1 MTLKI
6 IIMNETKNELQ
17 VGKWYE
23 FNLPYHIHIQ
33 MGKVFDIPSEDEVV
47 INPWLLNT
55 SGINRRNGQFYISD
69 LSNVRQL
76 TDEEVIKLDLENAEA
91 DIAQDI
97 IDKFGEI
104 EGENGDYIPES
115 LLAECA
121 LLALSLDIDKELSI
135 EKIKEELK
143 KK

>member
-1 MTLKI
+1 MKT
-6 IIMNETKNELQ
+6 ENELEI
-17 VGKWYE
+17 GKWYE
-23 FNLPYHIHIQ
+23 FNLPYRRHIQ
-33 MGKVFDIPSEDEVV
+33 MGKVFDILSEDEVV
-47 INPWLLNT
+47 INPWLFNS

-76 TDEEVIKLDLENAEA
+76 TDEEVIRLDLENPEA

-104 EGENGDYIPES
+104 EGEYGDCIPES
-115 LLAECA
+115 LLTECA
-121 LLALSLDIDKELSI
+121 LLALSLDIDKELNI

-143 KK
+143 KKL

>member
-1 MTLKI
+1 
-6 IIMNETKNELQ
+6 MNETKNELQ

>member
-23 FNLPYHIHIQ
+23 FNLPYHRHIQ
-33 MGKVFDIPSEDEVV
+33 MGKVNSISLDNKVEIK
-47 INPWLLNT
+47 PWLVNT
-55 SGINRRNGQFYISD
+55 SGVDRRQIRFR
-69 LSNVRQL
+69 LSNSTNFRQI
-76 TDEEVIKLDLENAEA
+76 TDEEVIELDLENAEA

-97 IDKFGEI
+97 MDRFGEI
-104 EGENGDYIPES
+104 EGENGDCIHES
-115 LLAECA
+115 LLIGCA

>member
-1 MTLKI
+1 MKTENKLKI
-6 IIMNETKNELQ
+6 
-17 VGKWYE
+17 GKWYE

-55 SGINRRNGQFYISD
+55 SGINRRNGQLYISD

-76 TDEEVIKLDLENAEA
+76 TDEEVIRLDLENPEA

-104 EGENGDYIPES
+104 EGEYGDCIPES
-115 LLAECA
+115 LLIECA
-121 LLALSLDIDKELSI
+121 LLALSLNIDKELNI

-143 KK
+143 KKL

>member
-1 MTLKI
+1 
-6 IIMNETKNELQ
+6 MNETKNELQ

-55 SGINRRNGQFYISD
+55 SGINRRNGRLYISD

-104 EGENGDYIPES
+104 EGEYGDCIPES
-115 LLAECA
+115 LLIECA
-121 LLALSLDIDKELSI
+121 LLALSLDIDKELNI

>member
-23 FNLPYHIHIQ
+23 FNLPYYRHIQ
-33 MGKVFDIPSEDEVV
+33 MGKVNSISLDNKVEIK
-47 INPWLLNT
+47 PWLVNT
-55 SGINRRNGQFYISD
+55 SGVNRHKIRFSLSK

-104 EGENGDYIPES
+104 EGEYGDCIPES
-115 LLAECA
+115 LLIECA
-121 LLALSLDIDKELSI
+121 LLALSLDIDKELNI

>member
-1 MTLKI
+1 
-6 IIMNETKNELQ
+6 MNETKNELQ

-55 SGINRRNGQFYISD
+55 SGINRRNGQLYISD

-76 TDEEVIKLDLENAEA
+76 TDEEVIRLDLENPEA

-104 EGENGDYIPES
+104 EGEYGDCIPES
-115 LLAECA
+115 LLIECA
-121 LLALSLDIDKELSI
+121 LLALSLDIDKELDI

-143 KK
+143 KKL

>member
-23 FNLPYHIHIQ
+23 FNLPYSRHIQ
-33 MGKVFDIPSEDEVV
+33 MGKVSSISLDNKVELK
-47 INPWLLNT
+47 PWLVNT
-55 SGINRRNGQFYISD
+55 SGVDRRQIKFP
-69 LSNVRQL
+69 LSNLSNIRQL

-104 EGENGDYIPES
+104 KGENGDCIPES
-115 LLAECA
+115 LLIECA
-121 LLALSLDIDKELSI
+121 LLALSLNIDKDLSI

>member
-55 SGINRRNGQFYISD
+55 SGINRRNGRLYISD

-104 EGENGDYIPES
+104 EGEYGDCIPES
-115 LLAECA
+115 LLIECA
-121 LLALSLDIDKELSI
+121 LLALSLDIDKELNI